1 MGSDVLLD
9 NHTYIMKSQPLQNA
23 RQGDPAVQKQ
33 WRGKIIQDDPVVES
47 NRRGTVTFATS
58 GPDSRTTQ
66 MFINTNSRGN
76 KFLDSQGFSPIGEV
90 IEGMEFVD
98 QINDEYKEKPD
109 QGRIQ
114 NKGNAYLTKEFPNLS
129 YIVSAKSA

>member
-1 MGSDVLLD
+1 MYSLTC
-9 NHTYIMKSQPLQNA
+9 NHTGAYEWNLNLCNA

-33 WRGKIIQDDPVVES
+33 WRGKVILDDPVVET

-58 GPDSRTTQ
+58 GPDTRTTQ

-98 QINDEYKEKPD
+98 QIYDAYKEKPD
-109 QGRIQ
+109 QGKIQ
-114 NKGNAYLTKEFPNLS
+114 KNGNEYLTKEFPNLS
-129 YIVSAKSA
+129 YIASAKGA